1 MKPFPPLVAER
12 PLAQHCAE
20 LVKPAPAASELV
32 PALTRAGE
40 RMGRSLGAALAPLL
54 GETPVVRAQPARVTD
69 DLELTATIA
78 PLAANALLSVNKARV
93 LLTVEAGPVLRIV
106 DKAFGGRGED
116 PAKLPEAFPLSA
128 ELMIRRI
135 EDVVSSTL
143 AAALDPLRPP
153 TVEVTGR
160 GPRYEEV
167 AGYEMLD
174 ELALLGFELEEAA
187 GKVWSLMLIVRVSE
201 LPLLLGG
208 AVGEAA
214 RPQHAPRHPADEP
227 FGEMELPVSAVL
239 VDMAMP
245 FSAVAALR
253 PGAVLPVAV
262 ARAVPL
268 RIGDSTF
275 AHGTVGALDDRVAL
289 RLTRVFQN

>member
-1 MKPFPPLVAER
+1 MRPLPPLVAER

-20 LVKPAPAASELV
+20 LVKPAPPASELV
-32 PALTRAGE
+32 PALSKAGE
-40 RMGRSLGAALAPLL
+40 RMGRALGAALEPLL
-54 GETPVVRAQPARVTD
+54 GEVPTVKTQAARVTD

-78 PLAANALLSVNKARV
+78 PLAANALLRIHGARV
-93 LLTVEAGPVLRIV
+93 LLTIEAGPVLRIV

-128 ELMIRRI
+128 ELMIRRL
-135 EDVVSSTL
+135 EDAICAPF
-143 AAALDPLRPP
+143 AAALDATRPP
-153 TVEVTGR
+153 AIEIAAR
-160 GPRYEEV
+160 AARYEEV
-167 AGYEMLD
+167 AGYDMLD
-174 ELALLGFELEEAA
+174 QLALLGFEIEEAA
-187 GKVWSLMLIVRVSE
+187 GKVWSIMLILRVDE
-201 LPLLLGG
+201 LPLLMGDG
-208 AVGEAA
+208 VSNTVRPA
-214 RPQHAPRHPADEP
+214 RASRHPADEP
-227 FGEMELPVSAVL
+227 FGDVEMPLSAVL

-268 RIGDSTF
+268 RIGDNTF

-289 RLTRVFQN
+289 QLTRVFQN